1 MPRAVFVSL
10 ALLFGVAGCG
20 RSYQFD
26 LIVTVVNG
34 ADGSPIEGAAIH
46 RNMWGE
52 KSDPKTAEV
61 VLRSDAAG
69 RAVDRFTVTDT
80 AFSSGKPTWY
90 LRVMKEGFE
99 TEIVD
104 FRPSQPPTEAS
115 IRLEVPVKLRPI
127 KR

>member
-1 MPRAVFVSL
+1 MPP
-10 ALLFGVAGCG
+10 
-20 RSYQFD
+20 D
-26 LIVTVVNG
+26 W
-34 ADGSPIEGAAIH
+34 AA
-46 RNMWGE
+46 E
-52 KSDPKTAEV
+52 E
-61 VLRSDAAG
+61 
-69 RAVDRFTVTDT
+69 FTVSDT